1 ALTEAA
7 TAVEAE
13 PPADPEPRRRL
24 DLDFLDRID
33 GRLDV
38 DLTVDVT
45 LPVLG
50 SRRKTH
56 HFRVPIAKGTINY
69 KDLEGDLAKLEDAFI
84 DIEVRGRQLA
94 IERRIPLIPGSEKPL
109 VLFDLEPD
117 EVAMAH
123 ERLVRLATLG
133 TLRLPPRSDEG
144 RSSVQLRELDFG
156 NVDVALEVAPP
167 PAGAPVDASWNA
179 SGNLALQG
187 ELRFAPGKTL
197 E

>member
-1 ALTEAA
+1 LDAPRIDLPGGFALGGEATGFDVVVPELTLAVEDLMASWPRRSTAALTEAA

-56 HFRVPIAKGTINY
+56 HFRVPIAKGTFNY

-84 DIEVRGRQLA
+84 
-94 IERRIPLIPGSEKPL
+94 
-109 VLFDLEPD
+109 
-117 EVAMAH
+117 
-123 ERLVRLATLG
+123 
-133 TLRLPPRSDEG
+133 
-144 RSSVQLRELDFG
+144 
-156 NVDVALEVAPP
+156 
-167 PAGAPVDASWNA
+167 
-179 SGNLALQG
+179 
-187 ELRFAPGKTL
+187 
-197 E
+197 